1 MKILV
6 TDKLADEAINLLKDN
21 GLEVKYEELDH
32 DGIMKEI
39 ADYDGMIVRSRTKV
53 TADIIEKGSSGNLKV
68 IGRAGIGVDNIDV
81 EVASKH
87 GIYVVNSPTG
97 STASVAELAIGHM
110 LSLSRHLVK
119 ADNTMKNGEWA
130 KKKLKGFELY
140 NKTLGL
146 IGSGNIAQHVA
157 KIAKGFGMNILVYSP
172 HCTDEKAEKMG
183 AKRVNLEDL
192 LKNSDYVSLHI
203 PHTKDTHHLI
213 NRERLL
219 LMKKTA
225 YLINCARG
233 GVVDEKAL
241 YEVLSENLI
250 AGAAIDVFEEEPPA
264 QDNPLLKLENVVLSP
279 HIGAATKEGQ
289 IRAGV
294 ICAEQVIK
302 VLKGEKPDY
311 WVNKESM
318 IIR

>member
-6 TDKLADEAINLLKDN
+6 TDKLADEAINLLKEK
-21 GLEVKYEELDH
+21 GFEIKYEELDH
-32 DGIMKEI
+32 DGIFNEI
-39 ADYDGMIVRSRTKV
+39 VDYDGMIVRSRTKV
-53 TADIIEKGSSGNLKV
+53 TSDIIEKGASGNLKV

-81 EVASKH
+81 ETASKH

-97 STASVAELAIGHM
+97 STASVAELAIAHM

-119 ADNTMKNGEWA
+119 ADTTMKNGEWA
-130 KKKLKGFELY
+130 KKQLKGFELY

-146 IGSGNIAQHVA
+146 VGSGNIAQHVA

-172 HCTDEKAEKMG
+172 HCTDEKAERMG
-183 AKRVNLEDL
+183 GKKANLEEL

-203 PHTKDTHHLI
+203 PHTQETHHLI
-213 NRERLL
+213 NKERLL
-219 LMKKTA
+219 LMKNTA

-241 YEVLSENLI
+241 YEVLSEKRI
-250 AGAAIDVFEEEPPA
+250 AGAAIDVFEEEPPSP
-264 QDNPLLKLENVVLSP
+264 DNPLLKLDNVVLSP

-302 VLKGEKPDY
+302 VLNGEEPDY
-311 WVNKESM
+311 WVNKEKM
-318 IIR
+318 LVK